1 MLTMDLI
8 NSRMERNQGWER
20 DDTWEAMRLPGN
32 GMRILSTCGQ
42 RGAQLKVASLKW
54 PIMNGLKK
62 KVLCFSVSHEI
73 YIRVVLQIE
82 KMVVD

>member
-8 NSRMERNQGWER
+8 NSRIERNQGWER

-42 RGAQLKVASLKW
+42 RGAQGGIPEMAHYEWVEEKGF
-54 PIMNGLKK
+54 MF
-62 KVLCFSVSHEI
+62 LCFT
-73 YIRVVLQIE
+73 
-82 KMVVD
+82 